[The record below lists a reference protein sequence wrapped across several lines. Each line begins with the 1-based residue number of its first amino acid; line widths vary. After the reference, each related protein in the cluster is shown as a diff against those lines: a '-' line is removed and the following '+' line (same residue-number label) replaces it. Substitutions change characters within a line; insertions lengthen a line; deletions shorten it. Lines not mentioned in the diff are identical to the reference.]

1 MAAAAG
7 QHAATG
13 AGAVSGKVKDTPIPG
28 VETHAIEPTSPAGEV
43 LAEHAPSVRVADS
56 AAGARDLVEKDTT
69 IRPAQESGDR
79 RLDVARRAR
88 VTDMLPEEMKREL
101 LTSKVTGLP
110 NRRAFDEAESPAVAM
125 SDADG
130 LKALNDKFGYAAGDA
145 LLRAKAEALRETV
158 WLPAKRAQIGDGW

>member
-1 MAAAAG
+1 
-7 QHAATG
+7 
-13 AGAVSGKVKDTPIPG
+13 
-28 VETHAIEPTSPAGEV
+28 
-43 LAEHAPSVRVADS
+43 VRVADS

-88 VTDMLPEEMKREL
+88 VTDMSPEEMKREL

-110 NRRAFDEAESPAVAM
+110 NRRAFDEADSPAVAM

-145 LLRAKAEALRETV
+145 LLRAKAEMSAKPSIPRCAVLAQRYKQSRPV
-158 WLPAKRAQIGDGW
+158 FPA